1 MFLAVIASIL
11 ALYLKRTLDQ
21 ERKQDKIEE
30 EITTEKEK
38 DGVGNLH
45 KKYKDM
51 IGWLEIKGTGFSYPV
66 MQTGIEGHH
75 KDDWQYYLYRDVHGE
90 YSFYGTPFL
99 DVRCTTDSDNLIIY
113 GHNINGRRYFG
124 YLQNFREETFF
135 KEHPKFSFTA
145 VGEKE
150 KEYCVVS
157 VLETDKYADYYSFT
171 DYGNEEDYCRMV
183 EKILS
188 HSKFQSEDVLT
199 KNPAKGTYKDVWES
213 ISTIYTTLNV
223 VAVSLLCVFFLYG
236 FCRDSCD
243 LHTDLTFD
251 KTIKMFIRL
260 IITSNVLSM
269 ALTYMPKFFSWGKSL
284 TQAILGENGLYMVY
298 DFDGAKVYEN
308 ISSADFG
315 TMTAF
320 LTSILFFL
328 FTVVC
333 GFIVVLT
340 VLNRIL
346 KIYMIAPFAGVAL
359 STLAAGGQTAQVGY
373 SYIRTFFGYVFSAL
387 LIAVVIAISGSF
399 IDTVSIDTENALVR
413 LLEYCLKMGVIAS
426 SVKMSDSVMQKA
438 FSL

>member
-1 MFLAVIASIL
+1 MKQLNNSSTPKGRKVFKRRILFFLFLILAVIASIL
-11 ALYLKRTLDQ
+11 FLYLKRTVDQ

-51 IGWLEIKGTGFSYPV
+51 IGWLEIKGASFSYPV

-75 KDDWQYYLYRDVHGE
+75 KDDWQYYLHRDVHGE

-99 DVRCTTDSDNLIIY
+99 DVRCTVDSDNLIIY

-124 YLQNFREETFF
+124 YLQNFRKETFF
-135 KEHPKFSFTA
+135 KQHPKRYIQRCL
-145 VGEKE
+145 G
-150 KEYCVVS
+150 
-157 VLETDKYADYYSFT
+157 KYIYDIHNLKCS
-171 DYGNEEDYCRMV
+171 
-183 EKILS
+183 S
-188 HSKFQSEDVLT
+188 
-199 KNPAKGTYKDVWES
+199 S
-213 ISTIYTTLNV
+213 IFV
-223 VAVSLLCVFFLYG
+223 MCFFLYG

-260 IITSNVLSM
+260 IITSNFLSM

-298 DFDGAKVYEN
+298 DFDGVKVYEN

-399 IDTVSIDTENALVR
+399 IDTVSIDTENALIR

-438 FSL
+438 FGL

>member
-1 MFLAVIASIL
+1 M
-11 ALYLKRTLDQ
+11 T
-21 ERKQDKIEE
+21 
-30 EITTEKEK
+30 
-38 DGVGNLH
+38 VGLW
-45 KKYKDM
+45 DSV
-51 IGWLEIKGTGFSYPV
+51 TGFFEDLGDFFSGKDFFECAGYAWNDM
-66 MQTGIEGHH
+66 MQ
-75 KDDWQYYLYRDVHGE
+75 LA
-90 YSFYGTPFL
+90 S
-99 DVRCTTDSDNLIIY
+99 
-113 GHNINGRRYFG
+113 
-124 YLQNFREETFF
+124 
-135 KEHPKFSFTA
+135 
-145 VGEKE
+145 
-150 KEYCVVS
+150 
-157 VLETDKYADYYSFT
+157 
-171 DYGNEEDYCRMV
+171 
-183 EKILS
+183 
-188 HSKFQSEDVLT
+188 DVLT

-269 ALTYMPKFFSWGKSL
+269 ALSYMPKFFSWGKSL
-284 TQAILGENGLYMVY
+284 TQAILGDNGLYMVY
-298 DFDGAKVYEN
+298 DFDGVKVYEN

-333 GFIVVLT
+333 GLIVVLT

-399 IDTVSIDTENALVR
+399 IDTVSIDTENALIR

-438 FSL
+438 FGL

>member
-1 MFLAVIASIL
+1 MGLWDSV
-11 ALYLKRTLDQ
+11 
-21 ERKQDKIEE
+21 
-30 EITTEKEK
+30 
-38 DGVGNLH
+38 
-45 KKYKDM
+45 
-51 IGWLEIKGTGFSYPV
+51 TGFFEDLGDFFSVKDFFECAGYAWNDM
-66 MQTGIEGHH
+66 MQ
-75 KDDWQYYLYRDVHGE
+75 LA
-90 YSFYGTPFL
+90 S
-99 DVRCTTDSDNLIIY
+99 
-113 GHNINGRRYFG
+113 
-124 YLQNFREETFF
+124 
-135 KEHPKFSFTA
+135 
-145 VGEKE
+145 
-150 KEYCVVS
+150 
-157 VLETDKYADYYSFT
+157 
-171 DYGNEEDYCRMV
+171 
-183 EKILS
+183 
-188 HSKFQSEDVLT
+188 DVLT

-269 ALTYMPKFFSWGKSL
+269 ALSYMPKFFSWGKSL

-438 FSL
+438 FGL